1 MYEFDHR
8 RRSGGGNRKADEMNI
23 LLLANHLNTGGI
35 TSYIYSLACGL
46 KAKGHSVYVAASA
59 GDALPK
65 FIGQGIVFIPLP
77 LKTKSEISPKVWFSL
92 IKLIPQ
98 VKERKIDIIHANTRV
113 TQVLAWFLQ
122 RLCGVPFV
130 STCHGFFKTRFSR
143 RVFPCWGQKVI
154 AISQQVEDHLV
165 NDFRINEENIR
176 IIHHGIDINRFK
188 PQPPDNRQ
196 QRKKELGLAG
206 GPAVGI
212 VARLSDVKGHIYL
225 IEAMKKVILD
235 IPEAQLVIAGEGKMK
250 DELVAL
256 SRRLGIEKKVFFIPT
271 LADTFVVLSAL
282 DLFVLPSLKEGLGLS
297 LMEAMACA
305 ICVVGSNVGGIKTL
319 IRDGYN
325 GLLAEPKDTDG
336 LYQAIS
342 GLLKDPARMKALSD
356 NARNFITG
364 NFSLEQMVS
373 QTEGVYRECSGLGT
387 K

>member
-1 MYEFDHR
+1 
-8 RRSGGGNRKADEMNI
+8 MNI
-23 LLLANHLNTGGI
+23 LLLANHLNVGGI

-46 KAKGHSVYVAASA
+46 KAKGHSVYVAAST

-65 FIGQGIVFIPLP
+65 FIDKGIVFIPLP
-77 LKTKSEISPKVWFSL
+77 LRTKSEISPKVWVSL
-92 IKLIPQ
+92 TKLMPQ

-113 TQVLAWFLQ
+113 TQVLACFLQ
-122 RLCGVPFV
+122 KLCGAPFV
-130 STCHGFFKTRFSR
+130 STCHGFFKMRFSR

-154 AISQQVEDHLV
+154 AISQQVKDHLV
-165 NDFRINEENIR
+165 NDFRINEETIR
-176 IIHHGIDINRFK
+176 IIHHGIDIDKYRVQSIEYRAEAKNK
-188 PQPPDNRQ
+188 
-196 QRKKELGLAG
+196 LGLAS
-206 GPAVGI
+206 GPVVGI

-225 IEAMKKVILD
+225 IEAMKKVLLD

-256 SRRLGIEKKVFFIPT
+256 SRRLGIGEKVFFIPT
-271 LADTFVVLSAL
+271 LADTLVVLSAL

-305 ICVVGSNVGGIKTL
+305 ICVIGSNVGGIKTL

-325 GLLAEPKDTDG
+325 GLLVEPKDVNG
-336 LYQAIS
+336 LYLAIS

-373 QTEGVYRECSGLGT
+373 QTEGVYRECLNLSL